1 MKLLKLME
9 QVQAEARVG
18 VEAAGDKDKD
28 KDKDKVWA
36 KAGDEI
42 GASMNSRRT
51 TKTDKIGE
59 FHPKRTVSLA
69 TPCTR
74 ELSPCDGNLGPPLS

>member
-1 MKLLKLME
+1 MKLME

-18 VEAAGDKDKD
+18 VEAAGDKDK
-28 KDKDKVWA
+28 VWA

-51 TKTDKIGE
+51 PKTDKIGE